1 MKRMINIIIDR
12 KKKEIMSKRY
22 FKKKSFYET
31 KVEGKGT
38 TKHIKKLHKKIILKP

>member
-22 FKKKSFYET
+22 FKKNRSMRPKQKVKEQQNTSKSYT
-31 KVEGKGT
+31 KK
-38 TKHIKKLHKKIILKP
+38 